1 MLTAEQPVDG
11 DRSRRADPADHRPRL
26 RRALAAVFVLGCL
39 HAGLYAVSFPPW
51 AIEDE
56 EQHVDYAW
64 KLSFDHEMPTIDDPL
79 DQSIIDSVASTDRW
93 GDYGYTPP
101 PGFTPETMGM
111 EGWSYEAY
119 HPPLP
124 YLGMAVVAQPFGD
137 RALVVMYALR
147 GVTVVA
153 AGVTCALTAL
163 LAWTWCA
170 DRRRRVAAAV
180 AAGTAA
186 ALLPAVADSGGRVNG
201 DIFAALAVVAGTLLV
216 QRWLD
221 RPSAGRAWA
230 VGGLLAVGALTRE
243 TAVVL
248 CVPVVAAGVV
258 AARRGTLRLGD
269 AGRALGPPLVV
280 GAVWFGWHAHT
291 SGHLIP
297 ADAVRARHGVHH
309 PYLGFADWVGDLN
322 DRAFVPFLVHW
333 PLPRVFTIM
342 VAAVLLAGL
351 ALAVRHGAAL
361 PAVAAAGA
369 LALLLGLLLHEGLAD
384 TTTVTARML
393 IPAYPLVIA
402 ASVAGWSGVRRG
414 TTWATA
420 AVPAAVATLSAVF
433 LVGSF
438 LPRFPPGLG

>member
-1 MLTAEQPVDG
+1 MLTAARPVHD
-11 DRSRRADPADHRPRL
+11 DSTPPTDPAAPRRLL
-26 RRALAAVFVLGCL
+26 RRVIAAVFVAGCL

-64 KLSFDHEMPTIDDPL
+64 KLSFDREMPTIEHPL
-79 DQSIIDSVASTDRW
+79 DQSIIDSVVSTDRW
-93 GDYGYTPP
+93 GNYGYAPP

-124 YLGMAVVAQPFGD
+124 YLGLAVVAQPFGD

-153 AGVTCALTAL
+153 AGLTGALTAL
-163 LAWTWCA
+163 LAWTWCR
-170 DRRRRVAAAV
+170 DPRRRLPAAV

-186 ALLPAVADSGGRVNG
+186 ALLPAMADSGGRVNG
-201 DIFAALAVVAGTLLV
+201 DIFAALAVVAGMLLV

-221 RPSAGRAWA
+221 RPTAGRAWA
-230 VGGLLAVGALTRE
+230 VGGLLAAAALTRE
-243 TAVVL
+243 TAFVL
-248 CVPVVAAGVV
+248 GVPVAAAGVV
-258 AARRGTLRLGD
+258 AARRGTLRVGD
-269 AGRALGPPLVV
+269 VGRALGPPLV
-280 GAVWFGWHAHT
+280 AVAAWLGYHWRE
-291 SGHLIP
+291 SGYLDP
-297 ADAVRARHGVHH
+297 ADAVRARHGSHH

-333 PLPRVFTIM
+333 PLPRAFTVL
-342 VAAVLLAGL
+342 VAAVLVAGL
-351 ALAVRHGAAL
+351 ALAVRRGAVL
-361 PAVAAAGA
+361 PAVVAAGA
-369 LALLLGLLLHEGLAD
+369 VALLLGLLFHEALAD
-384 TTTVTARML
+384 STTVTARL
-393 IPAYPLVIA
+393 LLPAYPPVIA
-402 ASVAGWSGVRRG
+402 ASVVGWSGLRRAP
-414 TTWATA
+414 WATLT
-420 AVPAAVATLSAVF
+420 VPAAVAMLSGVF